1 MQAVGRIEHGG
12 LGLLDVNGKAFV
24 ASDDML
30 KGGGGK
36 GLCQMKARARGVRLL
51 PWQAVPDKAVR
62 GGKDAFL
69 LCGQEAFLYGQGR
82 HRLQGGCR
90 SGSAALPRRVIL
102 LPG

>member
-12 LGLLDVNGKAFV
+12 FGLLDGNGKAFV

-62 GGKDAFL
+62 GGKDACFYCVAKKL
-69 LCGQEAFLYGQGR
+69 FYMVK
-82 HRLQGGCR
+82 GGIGYR
-90 SGSAALPRRVIL
+90 AVADPDQPPSLVE
-102 LPG
+102 